1 MATRA
6 EQSSIRQVY
15 GDGNGTV
22 DASRLCGKVGSE
34 DCHLSLLPPAARDHG
49 RCLSREEVEEE
60 LKVVLHDV
68 ASMRSPS
75 MMGWDFVLMMQ

>member
-6 EQSSIRQVY
+6 EQSGTRQVY
-15 GDGNGTV
+15 GDGNGTA
-22 DASRLCGKVGSE
+22 DASRLYGKVGSE

-49 RCLSREEVEEE
+49 RCLSRGEMEE
-60 LKVVLHDV
+60 LKVVLHDT